1 MRYLLILFL
10 SIITANAYCYYLPCD
25 LNIKMAEQQT
35 QMALEKEYLN
45 TNQELQKTILEYK
58 NKISKLK
65 ELKKELEIEL
75 KLTKEQLLKNQE
87 LIFIVKKYNKIKA
100 INIDV
105 KANE

>member
-1 MRYLLILFL
+1 
-10 SIITANAYCYYLPCD
+10 
-25 LNIKMAEQQT
+25 MAEQQT

-87 LIFIVKKYNKIKA
+87 LIFIAKKYNKIKA